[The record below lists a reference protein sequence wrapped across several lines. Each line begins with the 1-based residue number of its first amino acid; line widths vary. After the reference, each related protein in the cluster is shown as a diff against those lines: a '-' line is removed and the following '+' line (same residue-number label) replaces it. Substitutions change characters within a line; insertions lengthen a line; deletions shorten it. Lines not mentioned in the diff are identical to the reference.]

1 MLKCSAVW
9 YTRGSA
15 VEWSLCFLFCFILKL
30 RQYMCMHHYFGL
42 FLKMA
47 ILLHCLILKLYFNLK
62 FKKIVETLILNI
74 PLQTT
79 SALSKRK
86 KSLQHFVRLNFND
99 NRIWAAWRFK
109 ANTPSYPLMTWLC
122 SKEIFASSGFIWAFL
137 DFGWPLKCRFGQAQV
152 RIKGKSM
159 VVSTS
164 SSSLVLKQLFKALS
178 FETTLEYS
186 LHVSCVPP
194 VTPTNHKKLG
204 FFRQWPYFTSPVK
217 RWYILAHSKRLALFH
232 LLSNGF
238 EMPLVLWEH
247 CYTPCFWEDF
257 CWLDSLVFSRFCI
270 CMLELFPVVQWA
282 MLDLLISWSQLWCA
296 WFCFLFS

>member
-1 MLKCSAVW
+1 MLQ
-9 YTRGSA
+9 RD
-15 VEWSLCFLFCFILKL
+15 I
-30 RQYMCMHHYFGL
+30 
-42 FLKMA
+42 
-47 ILLHCLILKLYFNLK
+47 CL
-62 FKKIVETLILNI
+62 
-74 PLQTT
+74 
-79 SALSKRK
+79 
-86 KSLQHFVRLNFND
+86 
-99 NRIWAAWRFK
+99 
-109 ANTPSYPLMTWLC
+109 
-122 SKEIFASSGFIWAFL
+122 
-137 DFGWPLKCRFGQAQV
+137 V
-152 RIKGKSM
+152 RIYLSFLRLWVTLEVSVWSSTGEDEGKSM
-159 VVSTS
+159 IVSTS
-164 SSSLVLKQLFKALS
+164 SSSLVLKHLFKALS

-217 RWYILAHSKRLALFH
+217 RWHILAHSKRLALFH

>member
-109 ANTPSYPLMTWLC
+109 ANTPSYPLMTWLR

-152 RIKGKSM
+152 RMK
-159 VVSTS
+159 
-164 SSSLVLKQLFKALS
+164 
-178 FETTLEYS
+178 E
-186 LHVSCVPP
+186 
-194 VTPTNHKKLG
+194 
-204 FFRQWPYFTSPVK
+204 SP
-217 RWYILAHSKRLALFH
+217 W
-232 LLSNGF
+232 
-238 EMPLVLWEH
+238 
-247 CYTPCFWEDF
+247 
-257 CWLDSLVFSRFCI
+257 
-270 CMLELFPVVQWA
+270 
-282 MLDLLISWSQLWCA
+282 
-296 WFCFLFS
+296 